1 MLRSLFLILC
11 FPSFYANAMTF
22 SEAITKIQEHDSVEA
37 LISLAQAQY
46 SDAESRGSWGDP
58 SFKIAVKN
66 LPQESLKDDE
76 TPMSGV
82 EFSLSQKVPLTTKY
96 GNLKKSYQAK
106 AKSIEFDVKDQKQL
120 LAKSL
125 WQILIYKRSVLSEI
139 TIFEENIIWIN
150 KMIDISKKLY
160 ANGKLSQ
167 KALLDLQIR
176 QTEIESEINNKKFEL
191 LKISDNLEYLLSQK
205 KIDDKSVP
213 WQILEQKDGSH
224 LDNREKSLKEKVF
237 ASEFRLK
244 AAKQNYIPDLTLS
257 VGITKRSNIDD
268 QGDFLGASISFPLPI
283 SDDKYGMQKKGS
295 F

>member
-1 MLRSLFLILC
+1 
-11 FPSFYANAMTF
+11 MTF